1 MGRMEDFYRR
11 LGVPAA
17 KNPAS
22 SEGRELDRKVRKIMD
37 YLDRHGKGYFE
48 TLSEINSLL
57 DRAAA
62 QAGLS
67 MVDYVNTA
75 VPYDR
80 TVSLLLATSD
90 PNVFVHVS
98 VYRMPSGRYELV
110 AYPTRESLR
119 KRGLQGRR
127 RNPEGDVED
136 TLSKYLAETIFR
148 KLEDEWEGTPA
159 TEPEHRVPVH
169 KGAFFAA
176 RADKYDPAL
185 GLALSVWTET
195 ADGVPDSPVYRLH
208 RNAPGEDFHTRYIDS
223 VDLEPL
229 ADALHYALHHGTLRG
244 YSAPEAVQ
252 AQQNPS
258 IRLER
263 NPEGEEP
270 EGEEPV
276 EESWSALPADAPEL
290 KDAYEDAEKVYE
302 TFHGK
307 ESEEEVVV
315 EEAVA
320 MRENLAAIG
329 ALEEL
334 TLTSPAKVKFRI
346 AFEDDQPLLCSS
358 TDCNQLYI
366 IGGDQSIDDETLAQI
381 LDGDTEA
388 VQKDK
393 VLLGVLNTLVYRTE
407 KDFDNFETIDYEHEL
422 GEEGGFQPAVIY
434 DRINSQLELVGG
446 SYKIKREGIVN

>member
-11 LGVPAA
+11 LGVPTA

-48 TLSEINSLL
+48 TLSDINSLL

-90 PNVFVHVS
+90 PNIFVHVS

-110 AYPTRESLR
+110 AYPTREPLR
-119 KRGLQGRR
+119 KRGLQGKR

-136 TLSKYLAETIFR
+136 TLSRYLAEIIFR
-148 KLEDEWEGTPA
+148 KLEDAWENVPVTI
-159 TEPEHRVPVH
+159 PEHRVPVR
-169 KGAFFAA
+169 KGGFFVA

-185 GLALSVWTET
+185 GLALSVWTE
-195 ADGVPDSPVYRLH
+195 AANGVPDSPVYRLH
-208 RNAPGEDFHTRYIDS
+208 YGAPGESFHSRYIDS
-223 VDLEPL
+223 VDMDPL
-229 ADALHYALHHGTLRG
+229 FDALHYALHHGTLQG
-244 YSAPEAVQ
+244 YSSPEAMQV
-252 AQQNPS
+252 QQNPS
-258 IRLER
+258 MRLER

-270 EGEEPV
+270 V
-276 EESWSALPADAPEL
+276 EESYSALPADVPEL

-320 MRENLAAIG
+320 VRENLAAIG

-422 GEEGGFQPAVIY
+422 GEEGGFQPAVVY

-446 SYKIKREGIVN
+446 SYRIKREGIVN

>member
-1 MGRMEDFYRR
+1 MGKMEDFYRR

-37 YLDRHGKGYFE
+37 YLDRYGKGYFE

-67 MVDYVNTA
+67 MVDYINTA

-90 PNVFVHVS
+90 PNIFVHVS

-127 RNPEGDVED
+127 RNPEGDTED
-136 TLSKYLAETIFR
+136 VLSRYLAETIFR
-148 KLEDEWEGTPA
+148 KLQDAWEGTPA
-159 TEPEHRVPVH
+159 VEPEHRVPVR
-169 KGAFFAA
+169 KGGFFAV
-176 RADKYDPAL
+176 RADKYDEAL

-208 RNAPGEDFHTRYIDS
+208 RGAPIEGFHSRYIDS
-223 VDLEPL
+223 VDLDPL
-229 ADALHYALHHGTLRG
+229 TNALHYALHNGTLRG
-244 YSAPEAVQ
+244 YSAPDAVQ
-252 AQQNPS
+252 VQENPK

-270 EGEEPV
+270 V
-276 EESWSALPADAPEL
+276 EESYSDLPADAPEL
-290 KDAYEDAEKVYE
+290 RESYEDAEKVYE

-307 ESEEEVVV
+307 ESQEEVVV

-334 TLTSPAKVKFRI
+334 TLTSPAKVKFKI
-346 AFEDDQPLLCSS
+346 AFEDDQPLLCAS

-366 IGGDQSIDDETLAQI
+366 IGGDQAIDDETLAQI

-422 GEEGGFQPAVIY
+422 GEDGGFQPAVVY

-446 SYKIKREGIVN
+446 SYRIKREGIVN